1 MFGLSDIVALAK
13 SGYSVS
19 DVKELI
25 ALSKDVPAEQQQ
37 DNNQSNNEQRQQ
49 ENPPAPSEQENK
61 PGEKHEADA
70 KVKELEDQIKALQ
83 SQLTAAQNA
92 NINRDQSGNYKP
104 VDHMAALTELF
115 RKG

>member
-1 MFGLSDIVALAK
+1 MFSLSDIVALAK

-25 ALSKDVPAEQQQ
+25 ALSKDTPAEQPPE
-37 DNNQSNNEQRQQ
+37 NNLSNNEQPP
-49 ENPPAPSEQENK
+49 ENPPAPSEPENK
-61 PGEKHEADA
+61 PEENTEAEA
-70 KVKELEDQIKALQ
+70 KVKDLEDQIKALQ

-92 NINRDQSGNYKP
+92 NVNKDQSGNYKP

>member
-13 SGYSVS
+13 SGYSVA

-25 ALSKDVPAEQQQ
+25 ALSKDASTEQRQ
-37 DNNQSNNEQRQQ
+37 DSNQSNSEQQQ

-61 PGEKHEADA
+61 PDEKPEADA

-83 SQLTAAQNA
+83 SQLTVAQNA
-92 NINRDQSGNYKP
+92 NINRDQSDNYKP

>member
-25 ALSKDVPAEQQQ
+25 ALSKEAPQEQPNDNSQQ
-37 DNNQSNNEQRQQ
+37 GEGQRQ
-49 ENPPAPSEQENK
+49 ENPPAPSNTENK
-61 PGEKHEADA
+61 PDEKPEADA
-70 KVKELEDQIKALQ
+70 KVKELEEQIKALQ

-92 NINRDQSGNYKP
+92 NVNRDQSGNYVQP
-104 VDHMAALTELF
+104 VSDAQHLLELY

>member
-25 ALSKDVPAEQQQ
+25 ALSKESPADQQQ
-37 DNNQSNNEQRQQ
+37 DNTQQNNEQQQ
-49 ENPPAPSEQENK
+49 ENTSASSNQDNK
-61 PGEKHEADA
+61 PEDKPEADA

-83 SQLTAAQNA
+83 TQLTAAQNA
-92 NINRDQSGNYKP
+92 NINKDQSGNYKP
-104 VDHMAALTELF
+104 VDHIAALTDLF

>member
-37 DNNQSNNEQRQQ
+37 DNNQLNNEQHQ
-49 ENPPAPSEQENK
+49 ENPPAPSEQESK
-61 PGEKHEADA
+61 PEEKPEADA

-83 SQLTAAQNA
+83 TQLTAAQNA
-92 NINRDQSGNYKP
+92 NVNKDQSGNYKP

>member
-13 SGYSVS
+13 SGYSVA

-25 ALSKDVPAEQQQ
+25 ALSKDAPAEQQQ
-37 DNNQSNNEQRQQ
+37 DNNQSNNEQQQ

-61 PGEKHEADA
+61 HEENPDADT

-92 NINRDQSGNYKP
+92 NVNKDQSGNYKP
-104 VDHMAALTELF
+104 VDHIAALTDLF

>member
-13 SGYSVS
+13 SGYSVA

-25 ALSKDVPAEQQQ
+25 ALSKDVPAEQQH
-37 DNNQSNNEQRQQ
+37 DNNQSNNEQQQ
-49 ENPPAPSEQENK
+49 ENPPAPSEPDNK
-61 PGEKHEADA
+61 PDEKPEADA

-83 SQLTAAQNA
+83 TQLTAAQNA
-92 NINRDQSGNYKP
+92 NVNKDQSGNYKP
-104 VDHMAALTELF
+104 VDHIAALTDLF